1 MGRHQKVTAQQVRET
16 LEENRT
22 ATISNMAEVH
32 GVTQP
37 TIRSRV
43 RELRQSGDPII
54 HSRNGLSLIDKDD
67 ILEDKEIADMVRA
80 FVDWNL
86 KMVKAVMIL
95 STPMKPLLP
104 SLKKSLK
111 LEMSADERKSLARSC
126 VKLKALLDHVEAEED
141 FDSDK

>member
-16 LEENRT
+16 LEENRSCT
-22 ATISNMAEVH
+22 VSNIAEEH
-32 GVTQP
+32 GVTEP

-43 RELRQSGDPII
+43 RELRASGDPII

-86 KMVKAVMIL
+86 KMVKAVIIL

-104 SLKKSLK
+104 SLKKALR
-111 LEMSADERKSLARSC
+111 LEMSSDERKHLARSC
-126 VKLKALLDHVEAEED
+126 IKLKALLDHVEVEEE
-141 FDSDK
+141 FDS